1 MIKNAK
7 SLMDKSRNLAKSCS
21 ITTNEVLQNFMFER
35 ILERLSVSK
44 YKNNF
49 ILKGG
54 LLLSSIMGIDTRT
67 TMDMD
72 TCIKGI
78 DLTDEQLYLVLNE
91 ILSIDIE
98 DGVIFEIKNSKAI
111 REEDTYGGLRYNI
124 VAKFDNIRVDLSIDI
139 ATGDLITP
147 HEIEY
152 DYKMMFE
159 DRNLKIMAYNIE
171 SIIAEKYQT
180 VIVRGIL
187 NSRMKDYYDLY
198 YLVTY
203 KEFSKQHIKE
213 AIIRTFNKRETE
225 IEKID
230 NVEKGVEYISK
241 EKALEDLKASVLA
254 GKEQYFE
261 FLDEEGGNPL
271 SDGAKVTLTTME
283 NFEETVKKIAAVASE
298 QLKTTMMISERISL
312 SPRISEFP

>member
-7 SLMDKSRNLAKSCS
+7 SLMDKSRNLAAKYN
-21 ITTNEVLQNFMFER
+21 ITVNEVLQNYMFER

-78 DLTDEQLYLVLNE
+78 NLTDDELYEVLQE
-91 ILSIDIE
+91 ILNIDLK
-98 DGVIFEIKNSKAI
+98 DNVSFEINNSKPI

-124 VAKFDNIRVDLSIDI
+124 VAKFDNIKVNLSIDI

-147 HEIEY
+147 REIEY

-159 DRNLKIMAYNIE
+159 DRSLTIMTYNIE
-171 SIIAEKYQT
+171 SIIAEKFQT
-180 VIVRGIL
+180 VISRGIL

-198 YLVTY
+198 YLM
-203 KEFSKQHIKE
+203 KHKDFSKQNLKI
-213 AIIRTFNKRETE
+213 AIEKTFCKRNTDMQDIGKVIIE
-225 IEKID
+225 IEKSEF
-230 NVEKGVEYISK
+230 VK
-241 EKALEDLKASVLA
+241 DLWTSYSQKY
-254 GKEQYFE
+254 QY
-261 FLDEEGGNPL
+261 
-271 SDGAKVTLTTME
+271 AK
-283 NFEETVKKIAAVASE
+283 NIKFEEI
-298 QLKTTMMISERISL
+298 ISSIYEINKNVL
-312 SPRISEFP
+312 NGGIKV

>member
-7 SLMDKSRNLAKSCS
+7 SLMDKSRNLAKNCN
-21 ITTNEVLQNFMFER
+21 ITANEVLQNYMFER

-78 DLTDEQLYLVLNE
+78 YLTDEQLYKVLQE
-91 ILSIDIE
+91 ILNIDVG
-98 DGVIFEIKNSKAI
+98 DNVSFEIKNSKPI
-111 REEDTYGGLRYNI
+111 REEDTYGGLRYKI
-124 VAKFDNIRVDLSIDI
+124 VAKFDNIKVDLSIDI

-147 HEIEY
+147 REIEY

-159 DRNLKIMAYNIE
+159 DRNLKIMTYNIE
-171 SIIAEKYQT
+171 SIIAEKFQT
-180 VIVRGIL
+180 VIARGIL

-198 YLVTY
+198 YLITY
-203 KEFSKQHIKE
+203 KEFSNEHLKN
-213 AIIRTFNKRETE
+213 AVIRTFEKRETNISDIDKVLDE
-225 IEKID
+225 IKTSEFINDLWTSYSKQHTYASNIEFQQVIIVIEKI
-230 NVEKGVEYISK
+230 K
-241 EKALEDLKASVLA
+241 EIIK
-254 GKEQYFE
+254 
-261 FLDEEGGNPL
+261 
-271 SDGAKVTLTTME
+271 
-283 NFEETVKKIAAVASE
+283 
-298 QLKTTMMISERISL
+298 
-312 SPRISEFP
+312 

>member
-78 DLTDEQLYLVLNE
+78 DLTDEQLYEILNE
-91 ILSIDIE
+91 ILSVDVK
-98 DGVIFEIKNSKAI
+98 DNVIFEIKNAKPI

-124 VAKFDNIRVDLSIDI
+124 IAIFDNIKVDLSIDI

-159 DRNLKIMAYNIE
+159 DRKLKIMAYNIE
-171 SIIAEKYQT
+171 SIIAEKFQT
-180 VIVRGIL
+180 VIARGIL

-203 KEFSKQHIKE
+203 KDYSKEKLKN

-225 IEKID
+225 IKKID
-230 NVEKGVEYISK
+230 KIL
-241 EKALEDLKASVLA
+241 LEIK
-254 GKEQYFE
+254 
-261 FLDEEGGNPL
+261 N
-271 SDGAKVTLTTME
+271 
-283 NFEETVKKIAAVASE
+283 
-298 QLKTTMMISERISL
+298 
-312 SPRISEFP
+312 SEFVKDMWTSYSQQYTYSRNIDFEDVFDVIQKISQFVQ

>member
-7 SLMDKSRNLAKSCS
+7 SLMDKSRNLAAKYN
-21 ITTNEVLQNFMFER
+21 ITVNEVLQNYMFER

-72 TCIKGI
+72 TCIKEI
-78 DLTDEQLYLVLNE
+78 NLTDDELYEVLQE
-91 ILSIDIE
+91 ILNIDVKDNVSFQIN
-98 DGVIFEIKNSKAI
+98 NSKPI

-124 VAKFDNIRVDLSIDI
+124 VAKFDNIKVNLSIDI

-147 HEIEY
+147 REIEY

-159 DRNLKIMAYNIE
+159 DRSLTIMTYNIE
-171 SIIAEKYQT
+171 SIIAEKFQT
-180 VIVRGIL
+180 VISRGIL

-198 YLVTY
+198 YLMKY
-203 KEFSKQHIKE
+203 KDFSKQNLKI
-213 AIIRTFNKRETE
+213 AIEKTFCKRNTDMQNIGKVISE
-225 IEKID
+225 IEK
-230 NVEKGVEYISK
+230 NEFVK
-241 EKALEDLKASVLA
+241 DLWTSYSQKY
-254 GKEQYFE
+254 QY
-261 FLDEEGGNPL
+261 
-271 SDGAKVTLTTME
+271 AK
-283 NFEETVKKIAAVASE
+283 NIKFEEI
-298 QLKTTMMISERISL
+298 ISSIYEINKNVL
-312 SPRISEFP
+312 NGEIKV